1 VAAIN
6 IVCLLGRISSPDADV
21 HVDTLGAQR
30 NSTRWI
36 FDVSHDTAT
45 SSFRLQL
52 RDSLTDEVKDYVIS
66 SVTFTPFNVEAAGAK
81 LRVPIIE
88 SPTLTIDLDPQ
99 QALAR
104 YRVTVDT
111 VHSLSK

>member
-1 VAAIN
+1 MADIN

-21 HVDTLGAQR
+21 SVDTLGTQR

-45 SSFRLQL
+45 TSFRLQL
-52 RDSLTDEVKDYVIS
+52 RDSLTGEVKDYVIS

-81 LRVPIIE
+81 MRVPIIE
-88 SPTLTIDLDPQ
+88 SPTLTIELDPQ
-99 QALAR
+99 LAPAR

-111 VHSLSK
+111 VHTLER